1 MDESHDYEINRKYRV
16 LGQTLGMH
24 AQLRERYQLRARIAD
39 VVLLVC
45 AVVFCAT
52 TFAEARLFEFF
63 GLASE
68 SSQVVLGIASIGV
81 FIASLISTLVD
92 WKGSAARHAE
102 AVKKWSGVLE
112 KFREAKSDDGGW
124 AKADEQQLSQT
135 YWEAARNTAP
145 IPELMFNGLKARYLM
160 KVRIS
165 TLISERPGCPRFV
178 LWLLVRGTATAGAIG
193 DLRRKRVGLNNDDL
207 QESATGDKRPS

>member
-1 MDESHDYEINRKYRV
+1 MDEAQDPEINRKYRV

-24 AQLRERYQLRARIAD
+24 AQLRERYHLRARIAD
-39 VVLLVC
+39 VVLLIC

-52 TFAEARLFEFF
+52 TFAEDRVFEFF
-63 GLASE
+63 GLPSE
-68 SSQVVLGIASIGV
+68 RSRAILGIASIGV
-81 FIASLISTLVD
+81 FIASLISMLVD
-92 WKGSAARHAE
+92 WKGSAAGHAE

-112 KFREAKSDDGGW
+112 KFREAKSDDGRW
-124 AKADEQQLSQT
+124 AKADEQELSRL
-135 YWEAARNTAP
+135 YWEAARNTTP

-160 KVRIS
+160 KVRMS

-178 LWLLVRGTATAGAIG
+178 LWLIMRGTATAGAIG
-193 DLRRKRVGLNNDDL
+193 DLRRKRAGLTNDDL